1 MDGAKDREDQRRQQR
16 RAAPPSFRLDPVF
29 WAAWLYYEEGLKQ
42 DEIAAK
48 FGISRASVFNLLH
61 RARNEGVVTITIDPG
76 RMAMVGLATEISERT
91 GLAECFVIPAD
102 GADEPL
108 CDRIGRFGARL
119 LEQRLG
125 NDDVLGVAWGR
136 TVMSLSKFL
145 TPMTLPGVSIAQI
158 TGSSIATYDFSPE
171 LCTSNIAVRV
181 GGRCIN
187 LHAPGIVSTSEV
199 KRLLM
204 DEPVLQQHFRLL
216 RSCTK
221 TLFGV
226 THLGSETLLK
236 GSGFM
241 SQQILEDYQ
250 GRGAIGFLSGY
261 FFDAEGK
268 RVRTETDDR
277 HIVMP
282 WEDFLQVPERIC
294 VGGGLEKVAAI
305 KGMLLG
311 RYANVLVTDEAAAR
325 ALLRIL

>member
-1 MDGAKDREDQRRQQR
+1 MARLKDVAAQRRRQR
-16 RAAPPSFRLDPVF
+16 PAAPTAIRLDQVF

-42 DEIAAK
+42 DEIASR
-48 FGISRASVFNLLH
+48 FGISRATVFNLLH
-61 RARNEGVVTITIDPG
+61 RARSEGVVTITIDPG
-76 RMAMVGLATEISERT
+76 RMALVGLATEIAEKT
-91 GLAECFVIPAD
+91 GLAECFVIPGA

-119 LEQRLG
+119 IEQRLG
-125 NDDVLGVAWGR
+125 NEDVLGVAWGR
-136 TVMSLSKFL
+136 TVMSLSKAL
-145 TPMTLPGVSIAQI
+145 MPMHLPGASIAQV

-171 LCTSNIAVRV
+171 LCTSNIAVRI

-187 LHAPGIVSTSEV
+187 LHAPGIVSTAEV

-204 DEPVLQQHFRLL
+204 QEPVLQQHFKLL

-261 FFDAEGK
+261 FFDGAG
-268 RVRTETDDR
+268 RQVRTGIDDR

-282 WEDFLQVPERIC
+282 YEDFLRVPERIC
-294 VGGGLEKVAAI
+294 VGGGLEKIAAI

-311 RYANVLVTDEAAAR
+311 RYANVLVTDETTAR
-325 ALLRIL
+325 ALLQIL